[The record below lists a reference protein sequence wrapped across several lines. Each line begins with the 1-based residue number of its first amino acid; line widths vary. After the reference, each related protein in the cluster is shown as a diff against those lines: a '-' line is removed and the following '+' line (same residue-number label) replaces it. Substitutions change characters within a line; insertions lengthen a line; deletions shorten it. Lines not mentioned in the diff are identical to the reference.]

1 MTALRNHI
9 DVTDIINRIV
19 RYVYVAN
26 DRQL

>member
-9 DVTDIINRIV
+9 DVADIINRIV

>member
-1 MTALRNHI
+1 MTALSNHI
-9 DVTDIINRIV
+9 DVTDVINRIV

>member
-9 DVTDIINRIV
+9 DVTDVINRIV